1 MPHLEPASCERVNV
15 VKKKRNRKKLKLS
28 VSRYD
33 IFIRTTGILFA
44 MAMPYGGIAPF
55 GLSFLAQE
63 RKLSPGALVS
73 LMMSCIG
80 SVIAL
85 ERIDAAKYIGAG
97 IIYIAVLFVLE
108 NGIKM
113 TEMAAGVAAGAAL
126 ILSGLMAVY
135 WQGFDIMAVLLLLCE
150 SVMVV
155 AGTLVMDKSRRL
167 ALERKFV
174 AEKLTGDEKIS
185 LGAMTAI
192 AVMSLKEMYIG
203 DTFSVMNL
211 VASVILLVIASGCG
225 VGYSTVAGVVL
236 GAVCGIGTDFFM
248 PMLGAFGFCGF
259 LSGVLSRFGK
269 GGVIA
274 GSVLANAVLIVYTNG
289 ALQSMLTV
297 YEIIAAAVVFAV
309 LPARVVAV
317 VKGILCLNEK
327 DKENIIKVKE
337 GIVGKLRMAAK
348 SFESMA
354 QTLDKLSEGGRDT
367 DMTDV
372 ATLFDAAADKICRNC
387 RKSAV
392 CWGKGFDST
401 YKAMFELLEVMER
414 NGIVTEKE
422 VSERFKGNCLN
433 LPKLLN
439 ELNRQFDI
447 YQLRRV
453 WKSKLDESRELVG
466 EQLSGVSKIIDNIAV
481 EIDEDIKVDTVSA
494 DDICAR
500 LEGKGIRIQNLNVLQ
515 DRDGRYKVELTLKKC
530 YMANNGSDLIKD
542 IMENALK
549 REIIMYETVLEDRKT
564 VRLDFCEEER
574 FVVETDHAS
583 IGASEKNGDNYR
595 FSKLKSGKYVI
606 MLSDGMGTGSRASRE
621 SEAII
626 ELLDSFI
633 EAGFDSTV
641 AVKLINSVMIMKSE
655 SETFVTIDMCII
667 DLYTGRV
674 EFIKTGAEPSFIIHK
689 NAVRQVKSAS
699 LPVGV
704 IAGAEAD
711 ITRHRICEGDT
722 VVMMTDGLETRD
734 GCGNHIKDFIEKSCH
749 DNISG
754 FANSILEYAINEN
767 NGTVKDDMTVICAHI
782 RLKER
787 AKQRGIA

>member
-1 MPHLEPASCERVNV
+1 MAQLGPISCERVNSG
-15 VKKKRNRKKLKLS
+15 KKKIKNKKLRLS

-33 IFIRTTGILFA
+33 IFIRATGILFA

-80 SVIAL
+80 SVIACD
-85 ERIDAAKYIGAG
+85 RIDAVKYIGAG

-108 NGIKM
+108 NGIRM
-113 TEMAAGVAAGAAL
+113 TDIAAGVAAGAAL
-126 ILSGLMAVY
+126 LLSGLMAVY
-135 WQGFDIMAVLLLLCE
+135 WQGFDVMSVLLLLCE

-167 ALERKFV
+167 ALERRFV
-174 AEKLTGDEKIS
+174 AERLTGDEKVS

-203 DTFSVMNL
+203 DTFSIMNL

-259 LSGVLSRFGK
+259 LAGVLSRFGK

-309 LPARVVAV
+309 LPARAVAV
-317 VKGILCLNEK
+317 VKGILCLNER

-354 QTLDKLSEGGRDT
+354 QTLDKLSESGREP

-372 ATLFDAAADKICRNC
+372 AALFDAAADKICRNC

-392 CWGKGFDST
+392 CWGKDFDST
-401 YKAMFELLEVMER
+401 YKVMFELLEVMER

-422 VSERFKGNCLN
+422 VSDRFKGTCLN

-439 ELNRQFDI
+439 EMNRQFDI

-453 WKSKLDESRELVG
+453 WKSKLNESRELVG

-530 YMANNGSDLIKD
+530 YMANNGKKVVRD
-542 IMENALK
+542 IMESALD
-549 REIIMYETVLEDRKT
+549 REVIAYETVLADRKT

-583 IGASEKNGDNYR
+583 IGASEMNGDNYR

-606 MLSDGMGTGSRASRE
+606 MLSDGMGTGKRASRE

-641 AVKLINSVMIMKSE
+641 AVKLINSVMIMKSD

-667 DLYTGRV
+667 DLYTGQT
-674 EFIKTGAEPSFIIHK
+674 EFIKTGAEPSFVVHK
-689 NAVRQVKSAS
+689 KAVRAVKSAS
-699 LPVGV
+699 LPVGA
-704 IAGAEAD
+704 IAGVEVD
-711 ITRHRICEGDT
+711 VIKHRVYEGDT
-722 VVMMTDGLETRD
+722 LVMMTDGLDGGSGDETE
-734 GCGNHIKDFIEKSCH
+734 IKGYIEKNCG

-754 FANSILEYAINEN
+754 FANSILEYAIEEN
-767 NGTVKDDMTVICAHI
+767 NGNVKDDMTVICARI
-782 RLKER
+782 RQKR
-787 AKQRGIA
+787 SDMQREIA